1 MPFSYHIALNGMIF
15 RFLLSS
21 LAISP
26 ASAQKL
32 DQLTF
37 ANNNLVNV
45 SGQDFYRFLRS
56 KDPQEKERAQMYMVG
71 VWDSTEGKTW
81 CESSQYKSITLQETV
96 HGYFKRLPEARLGER
111 ASKLIEE
118 ALVKNHP
125 CKAKK

>member
-1 MPFSYHIALNGMIF
+1 MPFSNHSTINGIIF
-15 RFLLSS
+15 SFS
-21 LAISP
+21 LCWLVMGP

-56 KDPQEKERAQMYMVG
+56 KDPQEKERAQLYMVG

-81 CESSQYKSITLQETV
+81 CEFSHYKSITLQETV

-111 ASKLIEE
+111 ASHLIEE